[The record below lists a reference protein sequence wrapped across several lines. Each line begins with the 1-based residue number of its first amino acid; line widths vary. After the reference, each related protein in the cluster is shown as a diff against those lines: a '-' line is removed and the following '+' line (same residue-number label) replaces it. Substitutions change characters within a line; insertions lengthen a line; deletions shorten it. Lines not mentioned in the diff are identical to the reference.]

1 MAKTPT
7 ALRNSVKDKY
17 IQILS
22 DFFAQDEEVLRT
34 NTHEIAFPVVDE
46 EGNELFVT
54 VKVAVPTG
62 SRDDKEPYDG
72 YSVAEA
78 YSLRIAEKA
87 EKAKNSAEKKAAK
100 IARDKELREKKR
112 AEKEQNS

>member
-17 IQILS
+17 IQIIS
-22 DFFAQDEEVLRT
+22 DFFAQDEDVLRT
-34 NTHEIAFPVVDE
+34 NTHEIAFPTVDE

-54 VKVAVPTG
+54 VKISIPTG

-72 YSVAEA
+72 YSVADAFRMKQE
-78 YSLRIAEKA
+78 EKA

-100 IARDKELREKKR
+100 IARDEELRKRKK
-112 AEKEQNS
+112 AEKENS